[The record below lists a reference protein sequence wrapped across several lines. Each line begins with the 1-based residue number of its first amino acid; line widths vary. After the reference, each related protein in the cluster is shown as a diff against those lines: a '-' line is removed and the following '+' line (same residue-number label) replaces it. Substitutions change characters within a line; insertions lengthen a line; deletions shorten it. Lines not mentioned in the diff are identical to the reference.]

1 MTETKKNHKN
11 KFLIFFSCVA
21 TAEKFWLIKRI
32 VNLCAV
38 VSVGLRILSDAV
50 GTNHS
55 SSKKKKTERFSHSLS
70 HSKSQNERMRQAKTL
85 EIFSGVQD
93 VKFINLRLALHMAII
108 KLDVDKVNL
117 KMESITQMNICTIRR
132 CSFV

>member
-1 MTETKKNHKN
+1 MWKYTAAVEENVWSARIKSFEKMTETKKNHKN

-55 SSKKKKTERFSHSLS
+55 SSKKKKKPNDFPT
-70 HSKSQNERMRQAKTL
+70 
-85 EIFSGVQD
+85 V
-93 VKFINLRLALHMAII
+93 
-108 KLDVDKVNL
+108 
-117 KMESITQMNICTIRR
+117 
-132 CSFV
+132 